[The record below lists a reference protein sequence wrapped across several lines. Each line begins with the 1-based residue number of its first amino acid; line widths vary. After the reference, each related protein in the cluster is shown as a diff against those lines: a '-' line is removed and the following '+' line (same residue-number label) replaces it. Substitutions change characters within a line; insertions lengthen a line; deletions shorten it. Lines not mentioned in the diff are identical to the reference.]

1 MTRSVDGCAFDVTPL
16 TSQIIELAHHHRK
29 KLDEAILRRDVHLG
43 EYCLAQRKRVA
54 DFAKTLERSD
64 RIEFYR
70 NYDGELLRIA
80 DEDELHPA
88 EAEGGVSI
96 FAIFLVLAV
105 IALVLYFAVIRGTI
119 G

>member
-1 MTRSVDGCAFDVTPL
+1 MTNTIDGFAFDVPPL
-16 TSQIIELAHHHRK
+16 ATQIVDLAHHHRK
-29 KLDEAILRRDVHLG
+29 KLDEAIFRRDVHLG

-54 DFAKTLERSD
+54 DFAKTLD
-64 RIEFYR
+64 REDRVAFYR
-70 NYDGELLRIA
+70 AYDGELLRIA

-88 EAEGGVSI
+88 EAEAGLSI
-96 FAIFLVLAV
+96 FAIFLVLAI

>member
-1 MTRSVDGCAFDVTPL
+1 MTRSVDGCAFDVPPL

-29 KLDEAILRRDVHLG
+29 KLDEAIFRRDVHLG
-43 EYCLAQRKRVA
+43 EYCLVQRKRVA

-88 EAEGGVSI
+88 EAEGGVSV